1 MAKKFS
7 ELRARMTPKARAQ
20 SEAMTA
26 KLLEEMPLQELRQA
40 LDLTQQQ
47 VAETLKIEQA
57 AVSKMEKQTDMYLST
72 LRRFIAAMGG
82 KLEIVARFPEGIV
95 RITQLKKIDK
105 DAPRTRASRR

>member
-7 ELRARMTPKARAQ
+7 ELRARLSPKARAQ
-20 SEAMTA
+20 SEARTA

-40 LDLTQQQ
+40 LDLTQQE
-47 VAETLKIEQA
+47 VAESLKIEQA

-82 KLEIVARFPEGIV
+82 SLDIVARFPEGAV
-95 RITQLKKIDK
+95 QITQFGKDDE
-105 DAPRTRASRR
+105 DAPRARTSR

>member
-7 ELRARMTPKARAQ
+7 ELRARMSPKARAQ

-26 KLLEEMPLQELRQA
+26 KLLKEMPLQELRQA

-82 KLEIVARFPEGIV
+82 RLEIVARFPEGTV
-95 RITQLKKIDK
+95 QITQFGEDKEK
-105 DAPRTRASRR
+105 DAPRARSSR

>member
-7 ELRARMTPKARAQ
+7 ELRARMSPKARAQ
-20 SEAMTA
+20 SEAMTK

-40 LDLTQQQ
+40 LDLTQQE

-72 LRRFIAAMGG
+72 LRRFISAMGG
-82 KLEIVARFPEGIV
+82 QLDIIARFPDGAV
-95 RITQLKKIDK
+95 RITQFGNEVGGS
-105 DAPRTRASRR
+105 SRGRVSR